1 MAENVFSISEIA
13 GTSSE
18 SVERA
23 IENAIARAR
32 QTIRNLEWFQ
42 VEEVRGAIAGDSI
55 EYQVALKVGFK
66 LEA

>member
-42 VEEVRGAIAGDSI
+42 VDEVRGAITGDSI